1 MFIDQTANDAGRTS
15 LSWLPTSLPEPNF
28 AQTQKEQSAG
38 GSRAVHQTRSA
49 QLDISKRGLSQG
61 FGLLRLQDQVSE
73 SGPCCRSTWK
83 GRQRGN
89 QASQALEA
97 QEEDEGRSFVL
108 DHRMRQPGGSD
119 PRAQLACETP
129 LPGSS
134 TPERRDCFPT
144 ATFNRGVEQDRA
156 STQAV
161 EEMSPELASQ
171 RECME
176 L

>member
-1 MFIDQTANDAGRTS
+1 MFGGDHRPNARDLVRSSANNPKEETYYEEDEEDWHEEYWAEDYGADAD
-15 LSWLPTSLPEPNF
+15 WYEEENF
-28 AQTQKEQSAG
+28 YE
-38 GSRAVHQTRSA
+38 
-49 QLDISKRGLSQG
+49 
-61 FGLLRLQDQVSE
+61 
-73 SGPCCRSTWK
+73 
-83 GRQRGN
+83 
-89 QASQALEA
+89 
-97 QEEDEGRSFVL
+97 EEDEGRSFVL